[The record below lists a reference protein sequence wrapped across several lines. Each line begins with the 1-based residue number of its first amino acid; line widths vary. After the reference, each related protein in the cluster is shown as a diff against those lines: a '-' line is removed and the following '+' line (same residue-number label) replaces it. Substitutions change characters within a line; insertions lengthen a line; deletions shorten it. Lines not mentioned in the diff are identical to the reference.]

1 MIVVVDYGVG
11 NLGSIVN
18 MFKKVGAKAV
28 ASSDPA
34 VIQSAEKL
42 ILPGV
47 GAFDAAIR
55 KFHEKGLVS
64 VVGELVLEKKIPV
77 LGLCV
82 GLQIMTKG
90 SEEGQL
96 AGLGWFDAETIRFK
110 FDAEYAHL
118 KVPHMGWNTA
128 QVCREHPLV
137 ADWDEESRFYFVHS
151 FHVVAKDMD
160 AVLAKT
166 DYGVTIHSILGRE
179 NIMGVQFHPEKSHRF
194 GMRLLKNFAE
204 NIK

>member
-34 VIQSAEKL
+34 VIEGAEKL

-47 GAFDAAIR
+47 GAFDAAMR
-55 KFHEKGLVS
+55 KFRETGLVP
-64 VVGELVLEKKIPV
+64 VVGRLVMEKKIPV

-82 GLQIMTKG
+82 GLQLMTKG
-90 SEEGQL
+90 SEEGRE

-110 FDAEYAHL
+110 FDDAHAHL
-118 KVPHMGWNTA
+118 KIPHMGWNTA
-128 QVCREHPLV
+128 LVCREHPLV
-137 ADWDEESRFYFVHS
+137 MDWDEESRFYFVHS
-151 FHVVAKDMD
+151 YYVVAKDAN
-160 AVLAKT
+160 AVLAET
-166 DYGVTIHSILGRE
+166 EYGVTIHSILGRE
-179 NIMGVQFHPEKSHRF
+179 NIMGTQFHPEKSHKY

-204 NIK
+204 NVQ

>member
-1 MIVVVDYGVG
+1 MIAIIEYNAG
-11 NLGSIVN
+11 NIRSVANALHRLGYE
-18 MFKKVGAKAV
+18 
-28 ASSDPA
+28 SSVTGDHDK
-34 VIQSAEKL
+34 IRSAEKV
-42 ILPGV
+42 IFPGV
-47 GAFDAAIR
+47 GEASGAMHYLRNEGLD
-55 KFHEKGLVS
+55 KLLVS
-64 VVGELVLEKKIPV
+64 LRQPV
-77 LGLCV
+77 LGICL
-82 GLQIMTKG
+82 GLQLMCRY
-90 SEEGQL
+90 SDEGNTE
-96 AGLGWFDAETIRFK
+96 GLGIFDADVLLFPPLAR
-110 FDAEYAHL
+110 
-118 KVPHMGWNTA
+118 VPHMGWNTA

-179 NIMGVQFHPEKSHRF
+179 NIMGVQFHPEKSHRY

>member
-28 ASSDPA
+28 ASSDPS
-34 VIQSAEKL
+34 VIRDAEKL

-47 GAFDAAIR
+47 GAFDAAMR
-55 KFHEKGLVS
+55 KFQEKGLVS

-77 LGLCV
+77 LGVCV
-82 GLQIMTKG
+82 GLQLMTKG

-110 FDAEYAHL
+110 FDAKHAHL
-118 KVPHMGWNTA
+118 KVPHMGWNSA

-151 FHVVAKDMD
+151 FHVVATDMN
-160 AVLAKT
+160 AVLAET